1 MRVNTAI
8 VRSRSRYSSMSRL
21 MNVGE
26 LCEPARPAPVEGSED
41 AVRYNG
47 SSRSTTAST
56 ISSNAHIE
64 MRLMIAETF
73 TET

>member
-1 MRVNTAI
+1 MNTAI

-21 MNVGE
+21 MNLASE
-26 LCEPARPAPVEGSED
+26 ARGLLYS
-41 AVRYNG
+41 G
-47 SSRSTTAST
+47 ISRSTTLAT

-64 MRLMIAETF
+64 IWLATAETL